1 MTIGV
6 QYAILI
12 VKRMVNMYRV
22 KVRGYDRFT
31 GGVYEEQRKFK
42 YFILAIFYYFLM
54 CLIYGMAK
62 IDKLE

>member
-1 MTIGV
+1 
-6 QYAILI
+6 
-12 VKRMVNMYRV
+12 MVNMYRV